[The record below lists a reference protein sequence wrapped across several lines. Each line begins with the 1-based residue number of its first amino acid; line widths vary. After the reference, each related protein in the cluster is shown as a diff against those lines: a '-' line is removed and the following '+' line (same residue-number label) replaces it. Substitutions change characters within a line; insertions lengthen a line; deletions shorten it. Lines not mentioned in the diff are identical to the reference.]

1 MSKII
6 WRRYTVLAKADIS
19 IESFLPFFA
28 STGLSVAFLV
38 PTETGYKKSI
48 MDATAS
54 VRYLLKSENVHDYEG
69 QLQGPENKKLVET
82 YFVTSNNTVS
92 SCASLYR
99 PVTKKGDPRIWFSNL
114 KKYCQPCNLLALLV
128 LDGKI
133 FVFNLSNP
141 QIATSLLNKGY
152 AYDIIQEGILKSRA
166 ISDELLSKIREIH
179 QLGFIKSV
187 TKGDPGVGDTL
198 EHALGIERNN
208 KPTPDYK
215 GIELKTK
222 RIKQKSKTKTRNTL
236 FTQVPDEGMTYRQ
249 IVEKYGKWQ
258 TPKNSKGP
266 KRLQLYETFRVS
278 RSNAYD
284 LQLAVEE
291 EKDRLDIVHYNQT
304 SSTTAFVSAWYIS
317 HLKSRLE
324 EKHSETFW
332 VKATAEY
339 VGETEYF
346 RYDEVFHTR
355 KPNTSLIVPLLEKD
369 IITIDLAAHFEPDGK
384 WRDHGVLFKMK
395 PKDLPL
401 LFGETLHYVF

>member
-1 MSKII
+1 M
-6 WRRYTVLAKADIS
+6 LAKTDTP
-19 IESFLPFFA
+19 IEGFLPFFA
-28 STGLSVAFLV
+28 STGISVAFLV

-54 VRYLLKSENVHDYEG
+54 VRYLLMSENVHDYET

-82 YFVTSNNTVS
+82 YFVTSSSTVP

-114 KKYCQPCNLLALLV
+114 KKYCQPCNLLALVV

-141 QIATSLLNKGY
+141 QIATSLLNRGY

-166 ISDELLSKIREIH
+166 ISNELLSKMRAIH
-179 QLGFIKSV
+179 QLGFIPSV

-198 EHALGIERNN
+198 ERALGIERNN

-215 GIELKTK
+215 GIELKAK
-222 RIKQKSKTKTRNTL
+222 RINQKSKTRNTL

-258 TPKNSKGP
+258 TPKNSKEP
-266 KRLQLYETFRVS
+266 NRLQLYETFRVS
-278 RSNAYD
+278 RPNAYD

-291 EKDRLDIVHYNQT
+291 EKDRLNIVHYNQI

-346 RYDEVFHTR
+346 RYDEVIHTR
-355 KPNTSLIVPLLEKD
+355 KPNTSLMVPLLEKD
-369 IITIDLAAHFEPDGK
+369 KITVDLAAHFKPDGK
-384 WRDHGVLFKMK
+384 WRDHGVLFKMM
-395 PKDLPL
+395 PNDLPL
-401 LFGETLHYVF
+401 LFGEPLHYVL